1 MAEAAKTYADLVSL
15 IEKSE
20 KEYDLALIEKAYKF
34 AEAAHQGQVR
44 RSGEPYIIHPI
55 AVAYKLVEFGMD
67 TPSVVAG
74 LLHDV
79 IEDTPVTYDDIV
91 KAFGKE
97 IANLTDG
104 VTKLGKIPFSSREE
118 QQAENLRKM
127 LIAMSEDIRV
137 IIIKFADRMHNLATL
152 EYVAPQKQRD
162 KALECL
168 EVYAPI
174 AHRLGMRKV
183 KEYMEDVS
191 LKYLDPVAYKEIED
205 NLEARSTKR
214 KQFIETT
221 KEMIRSRVE
230 PLIPGVYIEGRV
242 KSVNGIYRKMF
253 IQGKSFDEI
262 YDVFAL
268 RVIVDTINDCYN
280 VLGIIHDMFT
290 PLPNRFKDY
299 ISTPKQNMYQSLH
312 TTVISKEGIPFE
324 VQIRTWEMHH
334 TAEYGIA
341 AHWKYKLGMTSGNE
355 KPDSLEG
362 RLQWIRNM
370 LDNQSESE
378 DITDLVRSIK
388 AFRST
393 LEEAALSDII
403 LNVCDA
409 SSDEARVHM
418 QVTTDLL
425 NSLGC
430 GDTPIITV
438 LNKCDLLEEESFPQ
452 EIGSYVKIS
461 AKNGT
466 GIDDLLKAVDDNL
479 PVRVKRVSLLIPFSD
494 AGLVAEIRK
503 NATLISEEYVA
514 EGIKVEAILD
524 EKLYSKAEKY
534 IVD

>member
-191 LKYLDPVAYKEIED
+191 LKYLDPVA
-205 NLEARSTKR
+205 
-214 KQFIETT
+214 
-221 KEMIRSRVE
+221 
-230 PLIPGVYIEGRV
+230 
-242 KSVNGIYRKMF
+242 
-253 IQGKSFDEI
+253 
-262 YDVFAL
+262 
-268 RVIVDTINDCYN
+268 
-280 VLGIIHDMFT
+280 
-290 PLPNRFKDY
+290 
-299 ISTPKQNMYQSLH
+299 
-312 TTVISKEGIPFE
+312 
-324 VQIRTWEMHH
+324 
-334 TAEYGIA
+334 
-341 AHWKYKLGMTSGNE
+341 
-355 KPDSLEG
+355 
-362 RLQWIRNM
+362 
-370 LDNQSESE
+370 
-378 DITDLVRSIK
+378 
-388 AFRST
+388 
-393 LEEAALSDII
+393 
-403 LNVCDA
+403 
-409 SSDEARVHM
+409 
-418 QVTTDLL
+418 
-425 NSLGC
+425 
-430 GDTPIITV
+430 
-438 LNKCDLLEEESFPQ
+438 
-452 EIGSYVKIS
+452 
-461 AKNGT
+461 
-466 GIDDLLKAVDDNL
+466 
-479 PVRVKRVSLLIPFSD
+479 
-494 AGLVAEIRK
+494 
-503 NATLISEEYVA
+503 
-514 EGIKVEAILD
+514 
-524 EKLYSKAEKY
+524 
-534 IVD
+534 

>member
-1 MAEAAKTYADLVSL
+1 MEEAAKTYADLVSL

-20 KEYDLALIEKAYKF
+20 KEYDLALIEKAYQF

-324 VQIRTWEMHH
+324 VQIRTYDMHAI
-334 TAEYGIA
+334 AEYGVDE
-341 AHWKYKLGMTSGNE
+341 KYFLDTLDEMSE
-355 KPDSLEG
+355 ELYALSARLCRRLE
-362 RLQWIRNM
+362 RA
-370 LDNQSESE
+370 
-378 DITDLVRSIK
+378 
-388 AFRST
+388 AFRGHT
-393 LEEAALSDII
+393 LTLKVKFADFRQITRSLSPGEELS
-403 LNVCDA
+403 A
-409 SSDEARVHM
+409 SSGLFPLAER
-418 QVTTDLL
+418 LL
-425 NSLGC
+425 R
-430 GDTPIITV
+430 
-438 LNKCDLLEEESFPQ
+438 ESGVP
-452 EIGSYVKIS
+452 GR
-461 AKNGT
+461 
-466 GIDDLLKAVDDNL
+466 
-479 PVRVKRVSLLIPFSD
+479 PVRLLGLSVSNPAQDLPP
-494 AGLVAEIRK
+494 EQH
-503 NATLISEEYVA
+503 E
-514 EGIKVEAILD
+514 
-524 EKLYSKAEKY
+524 LYRQLRLEF
-534 IVD
+534 

>member
-1 MAEAAKTYADLVSL
+1 MEEAAKTYADLVSL

-20 KEYDLALIEKAYKF
+20 KEYDLALIEKAYQF

-262 YDVFAL
+262 YDVL
-268 RVIVDTINDCYN
+268 RRARNRRHRHRLLQRAGHHPRYV
-280 VLGIIHDMFT
+280 HPAAQ
-290 PLPNRFKDY
+290 PL
-299 ISTPKQNMYQSLH
+299 QGLH
-312 TTVISKEGIPFE
+312 LHAEAEHVPVACTRRSSSKEGIPFE

-341 AHWKYKLGMTSGNE
+341 AHWKYKLRHDE
-355 KPDSLEG
+355 RQRKADSLEG
-362 RLQWIRNM
+362 RVAVGAPACWITSPKATM
-370 LDNQSESE
+370 SL
-378 DITDLVRSIK
+378 TLLRSIK
-388 AFRST
+388 T
-393 LEEAALSDII
+393 DI
-403 LNVCDA
+403 A
-409 SSDEARVHM
+409 PGR
-418 QVTTDLL
+418 
-425 NSLGC
+425 G
-430 GDTPIITV
+430 
-438 LNKCDLLEEESFPQ
+438 
-452 EIGSYVKIS
+452 
-461 AKNGT
+461 
-466 GIDDLLKAVDDNL
+466 
-479 PVRVKRVSLLIPFSD
+479 VRLHPER
-494 AGLVAEIRK
+494 
-503 NATLISEEYVA
+503 
-514 EGIKVEAILD
+514 
-524 EKLYSKAEKY
+524 
-534 IVD
+534 

>member
-205 NLEARSTKR
+205 SLEARSTKR

-268 RVIVDTINDCYN
+268 RDIEDTADGGKIKERYN
-280 VLGIIHDMFT
+280 G
-290 PLPNRFKDY
+290 
-299 ISTPKQNMYQSLH
+299 SGA
-312 TTVISKEGIPFE
+312 TVRGLN
-324 VQIRTWEMHH
+324 
-334 TAEYGIA
+334 A
-341 AHWKYKLGMTSGNE
+341 
-355 KPDSLEG
+355 EG
-362 RLQWIRNM
+362 RAVFTRWFELQAGVTWQR
-370 LDNQSESE
+370 SRYVEPEYWSE
-378 DITDLVRSIK
+378 DKTVPPVRRMFRTPDLYGY
-388 AFRST
+388 FT
-393 LEEAALSDII
+393 
-403 LNVCDA
+403 A
-409 SSDEARVHM
+409 SLKPLRNFTADVTGTCTGEMLVQHM
-418 QVTTDLL
+418 AGSGVERDVAVTTPAFCDVNLRLAYDLRVYKEITL
-425 NSLGC
+425 QLYGGVQNLFNAYQKDFDKGVDRDSGYIYGPSLPRSWFIGAK
-430 GDTPIITV
+430 V
-438 LNKCDLLEEESFPQ
+438 SF
-452 EIGSYVKIS
+452 
-461 AKNGT
+461 
-466 GIDDLLKAVDDNL
+466 
-479 PVRVKRVSLLIPFSD
+479 
-494 AGLVAEIRK
+494 
-503 NATLISEEYVA
+503 
-514 EGIKVEAILD
+514 
-524 EKLYSKAEKY
+524 
-534 IVD
+534 